1 MKTTPFTD
9 KHIAL
14 GAKMHEFAGYNMPIE
29 YPTGINTEHLAV
41 CHSLAVGRAQYN
53 CLPNG
58 KGGIVDDLIVYHYE
72 DNKYMLVVNAANI
85 DKDWAWVNANKIEGV
100 EIENASDNIAQLAIQ
115 GPKATE
121 VLQKL
126 TPIKL
131 SDIPYYAFEVGE
143 FAGVKYPIRAT
154 PVQAASSYTS
164 TRSTDRRYGTLFS
177 KPVKS
182 STSNP

>member
-1 MKTTPFTD
+1 MQRICSND
-9 KHIAL
+9 IA
-14 GAKMHEFAGYNMPIE
+14 
-29 YPTGINTEHLAV
+29 
-41 CHSLAVGRAQYN
+41 SLAVGRAQYN

-58 KGGIVDDLIVYHYE
+58 KGVIVDDLIVYHYE

-131 SDIPYYAFEVGE
+131 SDIP
-143 FAGVKYPIRAT
+143 
-154 PVQAASSYTS
+154 
-164 TRSTDRRYGTLFS
+164 
-177 KPVKS
+177 
-182 STSNP
+182 